1 MSLEKE
7 IRHAIRKIM
16 AYDKNA
22 TGTPTVVQ
30 EEIIAKVTAA
40 INNDTFHFENS
51 TSLILNQDGKKR
63 LVKQYDDTYSVEYIL
78 CQSIKQILDRTF
90 KIRYPNRN
98 KITHKLFNTIQATI
112 QMSDFTIV
120 KFDFKDYFNSVSSI
134 YVFEK
139 YLKHNLSD
147 RREIDLIHSFVYSTK
162 YAYAGFCTSNA
173 IAEIIASFFDE
184 AVRQAFFSNG
194 LIYYERYID
203 DSILILNENME
214 ETEVLEKLNSILSKI
229 FYDETLNC
237 LKCKTKFNNQKFK
250 YISRRKILEQNCSID
265 FLGYEFFLSS
275 TTNKI
280 EIKYGITE
288 NKRQKYENRIDK
300 LILASVEQTSPDVNN
315 LELLRHRIAAFSSRT
330 VYMTKYF
337 RSNIWRVKGFIANY
351 GELRYFLDTELI
363 EENTEKFLKNMIA
376 DAFKRTL
383 SKEPYFLRSNTESE
397 CGYNLYNN
405 MKKNKTLLLVDR
417 IGYDYKSLVHL
428 CNQIGIQNT
437 DLIGNRKGYGTL
449 VREYLIKVRVGY

>member
-449 VREYLIKVRVGY
+449 VREYLVKVRVGY

>member
-1 MSLEKE
+1 M
-7 IRHAIRKIM
+7 
-16 AYDKNA
+16 
-22 TGTPTVVQ
+22 
-30 EEIIAKVTAA
+30 
-40 INNDTFHFENS
+40 
-51 TSLILNQDGKKR
+51 
-63 LVKQYDDTYSVEYIL
+63 
-78 CQSIKQILDRTF
+78 
-90 KIRYPNRN
+90 
-98 KITHKLFNTIQATI
+98 
-112 QMSDFTIV
+112 
-120 KFDFKDYFNSVSSI
+120 
-134 YVFEK
+134 
-139 YLKHNLSD
+139 
-147 RREIDLIHSFVYSTK
+147 
-162 YAYAGFCTSNA
+162 
-173 IAEIIASFFDE
+173 
-184 AVRQAFFSNG
+184 
-194 LIYYERYID
+194 
-203 DSILILNENME
+203 
-214 ETEVLEKLNSILSKI
+214 
-229 FYDETLNC
+229 
-237 LKCKTKFNNQKFK
+237 
-250 YISRRKILEQNCSID
+250 
-265 FLGYEFFLSS
+265 
-275 TTNKI
+275 
-280 EIKYGITE
+280 
-288 NKRQKYENRIDK
+288 
-300 LILASVEQTSPDVNN
+300 ILASVEQTSPDVNN